1 MTPNLHN
8 HRYRWLTGFTNLFTK
23 FRQHV
28 QFEEVNWE
36 NVRCLPGG
44 ECVSVDG
51 THLGHNIP
59 AAQCENLE
67 ELPRASELFCL

>member
-1 MTPNLHN
+1 MVTLSA
-8 HRYRWLTGFTNLFTK
+8 LAITQKL
-23 FRQHV
+23 Q
-28 QFEEVNWE
+28 EVVWE

-59 AAQCENLE
+59 ASRRDRFLQRGF
-67 ELPRASELFCL
+67 RAPSRESLASFKTGLDFLG